1 MDQNMR
7 LQTDQEEF
15 LLNKV
20 KILNLKYRVE
30 MFTTQI
36 RCSKAFAAEKKLEN

>member
-1 MDQNMR
+1 MDQNVR

-20 KILNLKYRVE
+20 KIPNLKYRVE